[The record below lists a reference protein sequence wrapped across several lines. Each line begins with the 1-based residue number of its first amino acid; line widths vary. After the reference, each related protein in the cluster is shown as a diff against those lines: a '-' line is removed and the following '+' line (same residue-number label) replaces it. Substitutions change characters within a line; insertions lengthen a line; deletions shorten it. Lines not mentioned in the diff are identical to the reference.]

1 MRNDNQSKRPGGGV
15 FPTIPPTVVFVDRKL
30 EIHENQSMN
39 IHGFARFIFCIM
51 NNVNS
56 EELGRV
62 VASAIA
68 SYLQPN
74 NQRQGRTEGNSTSNS
89 TTSIATWG
97 QVRTAQLYYI
107 FIISLH

>member
-1 MRNDNQSKRPGGGV
+1 
-15 FPTIPPTVVFVDRKL
+15 
-30 EIHENQSMN
+30 
-39 IHGFARFIFCIM
+39 M

-74 NQRQGRTEGNSTSNS
+74 SQRQGRTEGNSTSTS
-89 TTSIATWG
+89 TTSSATPG
-97 QVRTAQLYYI
+97 QVRTAQLYSI
-107 FIISLH
+107 DRFHSRDRWPQWGGETIRNI

>member
-1 MRNDNQSKRPGGGV
+1 
-15 FPTIPPTVVFVDRKL
+15 
-30 EIHENQSMN
+30 
-39 IHGFARFIFCIM
+39 M

-74 NQRQGRTEGNSTSNS
+74 SQRQGRTEGNSTSTS
-89 TTSIATWG
+89 TTSSATPG
-97 QVRTAQLYYI
+97 HVRTAQLYSI